1 MSDRQKD
8 TVSTPLTAAPPP
20 THPDSE
26 RHPTFRHTFLAHL
39 PPDVAEAL
47 EHLGRGLYHL
57 VLALPGE
64 PHHRSWTAARLHA
77 TAADLHFQ
85 ATYLRELARERQASS
100 LPETDARLSDR
111 AQAWAD
117 QAQAL
122 ATRIESALS

>member
-1 MSDRQKD
+1 MSDRQKS
-8 TVSTPLTAAPPP
+8 TVTPTPSAATALS
-20 THPDSE
+20 SE

-64 PHHRSWTAARLHA
+64 PHHRSWTAARLQA

-100 LPETDARLSDR
+100 LPETDGCLSDR